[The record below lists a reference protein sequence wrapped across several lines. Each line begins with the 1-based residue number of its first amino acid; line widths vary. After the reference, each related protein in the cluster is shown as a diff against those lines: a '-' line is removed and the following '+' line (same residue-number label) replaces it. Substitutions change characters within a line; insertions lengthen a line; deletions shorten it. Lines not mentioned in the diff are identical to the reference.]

1 MAQHEIRMKQPTEI
15 VLGKDVVFIIK
26 RSGKKL
32 GELQVSKGNLEWVP
46 SGSRTKT
53 YRLRWAEVA
62 RIFKDEG
69 RSV

>member
-1 MAQHEIRMKQPTEI
+1 MKQPTEI